1 VPILPARQSI
11 AELPPDSFFR
21 LFVKLNQPAQV
32 SHFLFQPGMLFN
44 DARQWWGSKN
54 MRPHPHEGIDLYLM
68 QDMGTGV
75 KNVLPQ
81 MLIPAMLSGQLVH
94 FHRDFLGETLYIRH
108 PEIRKGNV
116 VLHTIYGHVQSG
128 ADLGCP
134 AVINKGQIV
143 GRISS
148 PPDTTPVPAHLHISC
163 AWIQED
169 QQVEGLRWKDM
180 TGNTNVY
187 FIDPLP
193 FLMQ

>member
-1 VPILPARQSI
+1 MPLLPARQGI

-21 LFVKLNQPAQV
+21 LFVKLNQLEQI
-32 SHFLFQPGMLFN
+32 SNFLFLPGMLLN
-44 DARQWWGSKN
+44 DTIQWWGAKK
-54 MRPHPHEGIDLYLM
+54 MRPSPHEGIDLYLM
-68 QDMGTGV
+68 EDIEKGV

-81 MLIPAMLSGQLVH
+81 MLIPAILSGQLVH

-108 PEIRKGNV
+108 PEIRQGNS
-116 VLHTIYGHVQSG
+116 VLHTIYGHVQSSV
-128 ADLGCP
+128 DLGCP

-163 AWIQED
+163 AWIKED
-169 QQVEGLRWKDM
+169 QQVEGLSWKNM
-180 TGNTNVY
+180 TGNTNIY

>member
-1 VPILPARQSI
+1 MPILPARQGI

-21 LFVKLNQPAQV
+21 LFVKLNQLDQV
-32 SHFLFQPGMLFN
+32 AHFLFLPGMLFN
-44 DARQWWGSKN
+44 DAKQWWRSKS

-68 QDMGTGV
+68 QDVETGV

-81 MLIPAMLSGQLVH
+81 MLIPAILSGQLVH

-108 PEIRKGNV
+108 PEIRQGNA
-116 VLHTIYGHVQSG
+116 VLHTIYGHVQSS
-128 ADLGCP
+128 ADLSCP

-143 GRISS
+143 GRIS
-148 PPDTTPVPAHLHISC
+148 PPPGTTPVPAHLHISC

-169 QQVEGLRWKDM
+169 QQVEGLNWKNM
-180 TGNTNVY
+180 TGNANVY
-187 FIDPLP
+187 FIDPIP